1 MAKPKFELTAD
12 LVRVEP
18 EPQPMP
24 NNIVEKT
31 VAPATVLQQQ
41 FIQHRPEV
49 LNYNA
54 ISNKTVVTQ
63 NETPSKP
70 KEERQSMSLF
80 ISKDLKKSFHLHCVQ
95 NGLSMT
101 DAIEVAI
108 ANYLESNR

>member
-24 NNIVEKT
+24 NNILEKRLE
-31 VAPATVLQQQ
+31 PSPVLQQQ
-41 FIQHRPEV
+41 FIQPRQEV
-49 LNYNA
+49 FNYNQA
-54 ISNKTVVTQ
+54 VSATAVPHDA
-63 NETPSKP
+63 PSKP

-80 ISKDLKKSFHLHCVQ
+80 IAKDLKKRFHLHCVQ

-108 ANYLESNR
+108 ENYLESNR